1 MRWTSLVESTRHP
14 ATSQLRARVI
24 ERLVCRRFAVT
35 AVIVA
40 PPVRPIVRRRIPV
53 ERRRIVGA
61 REFGLVLAVLLT
73 QQLVLRAQGRAVRG
87 LFGQRLLTRLFGALL
102 CGAGLG
108 GGLFGTLGQLLL
120 VERQPLVVQVVQVVG
135 TGIALRARALAQ
147 AQELVDD
154 LAVVGLVQELAL
166 IARAGNVGIADV
178 PVVGALVDV
187 LCVRRAKAG
196 RSKQDGCGASKL
208 FAGRTVHHA
217 CHFAPAS
224 LNRGSQAQARPRRVS
239 PRFASV
245 QSPFVARLG
254 STPQPGEQGMP
265 EIQPGGHFARRQLL
279 VEAVGEGIV
288 RLGEGSADA
297 VA

>member
-14 ATSQLRARVI
+14 ATSQLRARVV
-24 ERLVCRRFAVT
+24 ERLVCRRLAVT

-87 LFGQRLLTRLFGALL
+87 LFGTRR
-102 CGAGLG
+102 
-108 GGLFGTLGQLLL
+108 QLLL

-154 LAVVGLVQELAL
+154 LAVVGLVQELA
-166 IARAGNVGIADV
+166 
-178 PVVGALVDV
+178 
-187 LCVRRAKAG
+187 
-196 RSKQDGCGASKL
+196 
-208 FAGRTVHHA
+208 
-217 CHFAPAS
+217 
-224 LNRGSQAQARPRRVS
+224 
-239 PRFASV
+239 
-245 QSPFVARLG
+245 
-254 STPQPGEQGMP
+254 
-265 EIQPGGHFARRQLL
+265 
-279 VEAVGEGIV
+279 
-288 RLGEGSADA
+288 
-297 VA
+297 